1 MPFLLTRRLC
11 LVIAAFVL
19 VGLLPGIPA
28 QADEI
33 RPALLD
39 IKEQGTGLFAV
50 TWKVPKR
57 GDQVV
62 PLTPRLPE
70 SLELIGSPA
79 AQDVPGARVERATY
93 RNNADT
99 LTGQTIAIEGLAA
112 VQTDVLLLVQLID
125 GGQHSAI
132 LRPASPEFTI
142 PLEASRWNIAADYG
156 RMGTIHILEGVDHL
170 LFVLALLL
178 IVSGLGPL
186 FKAVTA
192 FTVAHSITLALATLG
207 VIHVPPAPTEAIIA
221 LSILFLAAEI
231 VHKHDGRIGLTERW
245 PWLIAFLFGLFHGLG
260 FAGALSEI
268 GVPQAEVPL
277 ALLMFNVGVEVGQLL
292 FIVVVV
298 SVMALFRRLA
308 LTAPVGAWR
317 VAPYAIGSLAAFW
330 TIQRVMSFIPD

>member
-99 LTGQTIAIEGLAA
+99 LTGQTI
-112 VQTDVLLLVQLID
+112 
-125 GGQHSAI
+125 
-132 LRPASPEFTI
+132 
-142 PLEASRWNIAADYG
+142 
-156 RMGTIHILEGVDHL
+156 GT
-170 LFVLALLL
+170 
-178 IVSGLGPL
+178 
-186 FKAVTA
+186 TR
-192 FTVAHSITLALATLG
+192 T
-207 VIHVPPAPTEAIIA
+207 
-221 LSILFLAAEI
+221 
-231 VHKHDGRIGLTERW
+231 R
-245 PWLIAFLFGLFHGLG
+245 
-260 FAGALSEI
+260 
-268 GVPQAEVPL
+268 
-277 ALLMFNVGVEVGQLL
+277 
-292 FIVVVV
+292 
-298 SVMALFRRLA
+298 
-308 LTAPVGAWR
+308 
-317 VAPYAIGSLAAFW
+317 
-330 TIQRVMSFIPD
+330 